1 MEPSFYTSAMKIPKL
16 ILNYQRYNDAKLDQK
31 AQAIIV
37 ALTDNANFVTTSPTL
52 AAFTAVAADF
62 SNALTAAA
70 SRDRVAVS
78 LKSDARE
85 ALLNSL
91 RLLAMSIDATAG
103 GNRSQLVSSG
113 FDLAIE
119 SDSALS
125 LSPPQEFALLDGM
138 NPGEIKFSI
147 KAVENAKSYIF
158 EYTEEPLT
166 LESSWISK
174 GSSKREY
181 TFTNLPSGKRI
192 YGRVVA
198 IGTRGQEGTTNVL
211 TRMVQ

>member
-1 MEPSFYTSAMKIPKL
+1 MGPSFYLPTMKIPKL
-16 ILNYQRYNDAKLDQK
+16 NLNYQRYNDAKLDQK
-31 AQAIIV
+31 AQAIQV
-37 ALTDNANFVTTSPTL
+37 ALTGNPNFTITATL
-52 AAFTAVAADF
+52 ADYIIVASNF
-62 SNALTAAA
+62 STALTASS

-78 LKSDARE
+78 LKNDARE
-85 ALLNSL
+85 ALLSSL
-91 RLLAMSIDATAG
+91 RLLAQTVEAAAE
-103 GNRSQLVSSG
+103 GNRSKLISSG
-113 FDLAIE
+113 FDLATD
-119 SDSALS
+119 SDAALS
-125 LSPPQEFALLDGM
+125 LSPPQEFSLQDGTSA
-138 NPGEIKFSI
+138 GEIKFVI

-166 LESSWISK
+166 LESSWVSK

-181 TFTNLPSGKRI
+181 TFSNLPSGKRI

>member
-1 MEPSFYTSAMKIPKL
+1 MKISKL
-16 ILNYQRYNDAKLDQK
+16 ILNYQKYNDAKLDQK
-31 AQAIIV
+31 AQAIIA
-37 ALTDNANFVTTSPTL
+37 ALTGNANFVTTSPTL
-52 AAFTAVAADF
+52 AAFTGIAANF

-85 ALLNSL
+85 ALLNSF
-91 RLLAMSIDATAG
+91 RLLAMSIEASAE
-103 GNRSQLVSSG
+103 GNRSKLVSSG

-125 LSPPQEFALLDGM
+125 LSPPQEFTLADGTK
-138 NPGEIKFSI
+138 PGEIKFSI

-174 GSSKREY
+174 GSSTREY